1 MKFEI
6 ERTSFWYKDKM
17 KEPCE
22 GAVLMKEGTSTTD
35 PVYTIDIESVEDL
48 VELMKREGEII
59 IKASYEDGG
68 LPGIEI
74 YDTYRE

>member
-6 ERTSFWYKDKM
+6 ERTSFWYKDEM

-22 GAVLMKEGTSTTD
+22 GAILTKAGTNTAD

-48 VELMKREGEII
+48 VELMKR
-59 IKASYEDGG
+59 
-68 LPGIEI
+68 
-74 YDTYRE
+74 